1 MGGKVLRIQP
11 LVVRRIP
18 IAALASICKRLL
30 SVSLQR
36 SIHPRRSA
44 RASCGKL
51 IFPKCVQMFIVFI
64 EVQWCLI
71 VLIRILYKYTN
82 KVQVQSEV
90 RATQSTPLLRPL
102 LVQYKRPRMNTNAVE
117 MLLEME
123 KTKLFFFQLFLSH
136 SCNLRC
142 AHKSGRRTR

>member
-1 MGGKVLRIQP
+1 
-11 LVVRRIP
+11 
-18 IAALASICKRLL
+18 
-30 SVSLQR
+30 
-36 SIHPRRSA
+36 
-44 RASCGKL
+44 
-51 IFPKCVQMFIVFI
+51 MFIVFI

-123 KTKLFFFQLFLSH
+123 KTKLFFFPIVLVTFL
-136 SCNLRC
+136 
-142 AHKSGRRTR
+142 